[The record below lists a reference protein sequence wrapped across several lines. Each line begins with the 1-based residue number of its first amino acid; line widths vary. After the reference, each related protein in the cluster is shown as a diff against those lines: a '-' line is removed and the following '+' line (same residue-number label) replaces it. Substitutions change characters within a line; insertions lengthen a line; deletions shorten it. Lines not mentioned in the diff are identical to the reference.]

1 MVQLMGN
8 MKRRDFI
15 SASGTLLATTAF
27 VPQVLAE
34 DDIASVKR
42 LIEDWYSTYY
52 AILDKEKYRAMLT
65 EDYLL
70 LENGEIIDGEGDIA
84 LMPRPEDE
92 YTRTDAFNFRSV
104 KIQGDFAYAIY
115 FLKSEMN
122 DKKNGKRSR
131 QWLESA
137 ILRRQRNTWRVALL
151 HSTRVEKT

>member
-1 MVQLMGN
+1 

-15 SASGTLLATTAF
+15 AVSGMLLASTAC
-27 VPQVLAE
+27 VPDVLAE
-34 DDIASVKR
+34 DDVAFVKR

-52 AILDKEKYRAMLT
+52 TKLDKQKYLAMLT

-70 LENGEIIDGEGDIA
+70 LENGEIFDAEGDIA

-92 YTRTDAFNFRSV
+92 YRRKDAFDFRSV
-104 KIQGDFAYAIY
+104 KIRGDFAYAIY

-131 QWLESA
+131 EWLESA
-137 ILRRQRNTWRVALL
+137 ILRRNGKTWRVALL
-151 HSTRVEKT
+151 HSTRIVKT